1 MPVINEAR
9 GAEESDYNHA
19 RQRVEFGIEQLQKLG
34 AEVDGEVGNANPAK
48 AVEDALSRPKYDEII
63 LSTLPS
69 AVRRWL
75 SQDLPHRV
83 RRMFKGPVTV
93 VSVTR

>member
-1 MPVINEAR
+1 METLTRRITNMPVTNEAR

-48 AVEDALSRPKYDEII
+48 AVE
-63 LSTLPS
+63 
-69 AVRRWL
+69 
-75 SQDLPHRV
+75 
-83 RRMFKGPVTV
+83 
-93 VSVTR
+93 SVERFLTGRNVFSGWWTNGTRESEQKK